1 MLCIRLWGK
10 GLALRLPIFLKELFK
25 VTATKVAIGAIH
37 EAAAISENTSFY
49 LKFMAATRASIPLH

>member
-10 GLALRLPIFLKELFK
+10 GLALRSLIFLKELFK
-25 VTATKVAIGAIH
+25 VTATNVAIGAIH

-49 LKFMAATRASIPLH
+49 LKLMAGTRATIPLR